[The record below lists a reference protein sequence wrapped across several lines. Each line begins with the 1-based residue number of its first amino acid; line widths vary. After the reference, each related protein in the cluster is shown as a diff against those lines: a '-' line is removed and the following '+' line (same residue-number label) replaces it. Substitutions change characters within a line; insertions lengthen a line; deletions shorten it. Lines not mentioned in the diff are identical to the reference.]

1 MGPIT
6 LILASLA
13 VLSWG
18 AMAVLLLRNRGQ
30 RRAFEAIAA
39 QRDRALGAEAVS
51 TRLLRLSAAELRETA
66 LTLLGHT
73 DRLRA
78 QECGSASSHAT
89 AIAAVT
95 ARVLNLADDLQDSA
109 VPSAESRVIRDE
121 PLVAGPLLR
130 DAIAAVAATLDPS
143 RRHWRVAPEL
153 LELNLIADRR
163 ALSQILLRVL
173 GNAARFTRDEGWVD
187 LALERHE
194 DGVALVVADEGAGL
208 AAMAGSGSPEPEPAP
223 GNSRGIGLG
232 LSLARVLME
241 AHGGTLTIETAP
253 RIGTRVT
260 LSFPLERV
268 SAQKLDA

>member
-6 LILASLA
+6 LILAGLA
-13 VLSWG
+13 VLSCG
-18 AMAVLLLRNRGQ
+18 TTAMLLLRLRGQ
-30 RRAFEAIAA
+30 NRALEAVAA
-39 QRDRALGAEAVS
+39 QRDRALGAEAAS
-51 TRLLRLSAAELRETA
+51 TRILRLSAAELRETA

-78 QECGSASSHAT
+78 QDGGSAASHAT
-89 AIAAVT
+89 PIAAVT

-109 VPSAESRVIRDE
+109 IPGAETRVIRDE
-121 PLVAGPLLR
+121 PVVVGQLLR
-130 DAIAAVAATLDPS
+130 DAIAAVSATLDPS

-153 LELNLIADRR
+153 LELTLVADRR

-173 GNAARFTRDEGWVD
+173 GNAARFTRDEDWID

-208 AAMAGSGSPEPEPAP
+208 AALAGVPEPAP

-241 AHGGTLTIETAP
+241 AHGGTLTIETAT
-253 RIGTRVT
+253 RIGTRVALT
-260 LSFPLERV
+260 FPLERLP
-268 SAQKLDA
+268 ARKLHA

>member
-6 LILASLA
+6 LILACLA

-18 AMAVLLLRNRGQ
+18 AMAALALRYRGQ
-30 RRAFEAIAA
+30 SRALAAITV
-39 QRDRALGAEAVS
+39 QRDRALSAELAS
-51 TRLLRLSAAELRETA
+51 TRLLRLSAGELRETA
-66 LTLLGHT
+66 MTLLGHT
-73 DRLRA
+73 DKLRA
-78 QECGSASSHAT
+78 QECGPASSHVT

-95 ARVLNLADDLQDSA
+95 ARVLSLADDLQDSA
-109 VPSAESRVIRDE
+109 VPGAETRVIRDE
-121 PLVAGPLLR
+121 PLGVGPLLR
-130 DAIAAVAATLDPS
+130 DAIAAVSATLDPS

-153 LELNLIADRR
+153 LELAVVADRR
-163 ALSQILLRVL
+163 ALSQVLLRVL
-173 GNAARFTRDEGWVD
+173 GNAARFTRDEDWID

-194 DGVALVVADEGAGL
+194 DSVGLVVADEGAGL
-208 AAMAGSGSPEPEPAP
+208 AAMAGSLEPAP

-241 AHGGTLTIETAP
+241 AHGGTLTIETAA

-268 SAQKLDA
+268 PAQQFAA

>member
-1 MGPIT
+1 MGPIA
-6 LILASLA
+6 LILAGLT

-18 AMAVLLLRNRGQ
+18 AIAVLVLRNGGQ
-30 RRAFEAIAA
+30 SRALAAITA
-39 QRDRALGAEAVS
+39 QRDRALGAEAAS
-51 TRLLRLSAAELRETA
+51 TRLLRLSAAELRQTA

-73 DRLRA
+73 DKLRA
-78 QECGSASSHAT
+78 QDCESASSHAT

-109 VPSAESRVIRDE
+109 IPGAETRVIRDE

-130 DAIAAVAATLDPS
+130 DAIAAVSATLDPS

-153 LELNLIADRR
+153 LELTLIADRR

-173 GNAARFTRDEGWVD
+173 GNAARFTRDEDWID
-187 LALERHE
+187 LSLERHE

-208 AAMAGSGSPEPEPAP
+208 AALAGSPEPAP

-241 AHGGTLTIETAP
+241 AHGGTLTIETAA

-260 LSFPLERV
+260 LTFPLERV
-268 SAQKLDA
+268 LAQKLNA

>member
-6 LILASLA
+6 LILAGLV

-18 AMAVLLLRNRGQ
+18 AAVLLFLRDRGKNRAL
-30 RRAFEAIAA
+30 RAVGA
-39 QRDRALGAEAVS
+39 QRDRALGGEAAS
-51 TRLLRLSAAELRETA
+51 TRLLRLSATELRETA

-78 QECGSASSHAT
+78 QDCGSAASHAT

-109 VPSAESRVIRDE
+109 IPGAETRVIRDE
-121 PLVAGPLLR
+121 PLVAGQLLR
-130 DAIAAVAATLDPS
+130 DAIAAVSATLDPS

-153 LELNLIADRR
+153 LELTLIADRR

-173 GNAARFTRDEGWVD
+173 GNAARFTRDEDWID

-208 AAMAGSGSPEPEPAP
+208 AAMAGAPEPPP

-241 AHGGTLTIETAP
+241 AHGGTLTIETAA
-253 RIGTRVT
+253 RIGTRVS

-268 SAQKLDA
+268 PGTKLDA

>member
-6 LILASLA
+6 LILACLA

-18 AMAVLLLRNRGQ
+18 AMAALALRYRGQ
-30 RRAFEAIAA
+30 RRALAAVTA
-39 QRDRALGAEAVS
+39 QRDRALAAELAS

-73 DRLRA
+73 DKLQAA
-78 QECGSASSHAT
+78 QEGGSTSSHAT

-95 ARVLNLADDLQDSA
+95 ARVLNLADDLQDSGI
-109 VPSAESRVIRDE
+109 SGAETRVIRDE
-121 PLVAGPLLR
+121 PLAVGRLLR
-130 DAIAAVAATLDPS
+130 DAIAAVSATLDPS
-143 RRHWRVAPEL
+143 QRHWRVAPEL
-153 LELNLIADRR
+153 LELTLIADRR

-173 GNAARFTRDEGWVD
+173 GNAARFTRDEDWID

-194 DGVALVVADEGAGL
+194 DVVSLVVADEGAGL
-208 AAMAGSGSPEPEPAP
+208 AALAGSPEPAP

-232 LSLARVLME
+232 LSLARALME
-241 AHGGTLTIETAP
+241 AHGGTLTIETAA

-260 LSFPLERV
+260 LSFPVERV
-268 SAQKLDA
+268 PAQRLAA

>member
-6 LILASLA
+6 LILAGLA
-13 VLSWG
+13 VLSCG
-18 AMAVLLLRNRGQ
+18 STAMLFLRHRGQ
-30 RRAFEAIAA
+30 RRALATIAA
-39 QRDRALGAEAVS
+39 QRDRALAAEAAS
-51 TRLLRLSAAELRETA
+51 TRLLRLSATELRETA

-78 QECGSASSHAT
+78 QDCGSAAAHAT

-95 ARVLNLADDLQDSA
+95 ARVLTLADDLQDSA
-109 VPSAESRVIRDE
+109 VPGAETRVIHDE

-130 DAIAAVAATLDPS
+130 DAIAAVSATLDPS

-153 LELNLIADRR
+153 LELTLVADRR

-173 GNAARFTRDEGWVD
+173 GNAARFTRDEDWID

-208 AAMAGSGSPEPEPAP
+208 AAMAGVPEPAP
-223 GNSRGIGLG
+223 SNSRGIGLG
-232 LSLARVLME
+232 LSLARVLVE
-241 AHGGTLTIETAP
+241 AHGGTLTIKTVA
-253 RIGTRVT
+253 RIGTRVS
-260 LSFPLERV
+260 LMFPLERV
-268 SAQKLDA
+268 PAQKLNA

>member
-1 MGPIT
+1 
-6 LILASLA
+6 
-13 VLSWG
+13 
-18 AMAVLLLRNRGQ
+18 
-30 RRAFEAIAA
+30 
-39 QRDRALGAEAVS
+39 
-51 TRLLRLSAAELRETA
+51 
-66 LTLLGHT
+66 
-73 DRLRA
+73 
-78 QECGSASSHAT
+78 
-89 AIAAVT
+89 
-95 ARVLNLADDLQDSA
+95 
-109 VPSAESRVIRDE
+109 
-121 PLVAGPLLR
+121 
-130 DAIAAVAATLDPS
+130 
-143 RRHWRVAPEL
+143 VAPEL

-163 ALSQILLRVL
+163 ALSQILLREL
-173 GNAARFTRDEGWVD
+173 GNAARFTRDEDWVD

>member
-6 LILASLA
+6 LILAGLV

-18 AMAVLLLRNRGQ
+18 AMAVLLLRQRGQ
-30 RRAFEAIAA
+30 RRALGTIAA
-39 QRDRALGAEAVS
+39 QRDRALAAEAAS
-51 TRLLRLSAAELRETA
+51 TRLLRLSATELRETA

-78 QECGSASSHAT
+78 QDCGSAATHAT

-109 VPSAESRVIRDE
+109 VPGADTRVIRDE
-121 PLVAGPLLR
+121 PLVAGQLLR
-130 DAIAAVAATLDPS
+130 DAIAAVSATLDPS
-143 RRHWRVAPEL
+143 RRHWRVAPDL
-153 LELNLIADRR
+153 LGLTLMADRR

-173 GNAARFTRDEGWVD
+173 GNAARFTRDGDWID

-194 DGVALVVADEGAGL
+194 DGVALVIADEGAGL
-208 AAMAGSGSPEPEPAP
+208 AAMAGVPEPAL

-241 AHGGTLTIETAP
+241 AHGGALTIETAA
-253 RIGTRVT
+253 RIGTRVSLT
-260 LSFPLERV
+260 FPLERV
-268 SAQKLDA
+268 PARKLDA

>member
-6 LILASLA
+6 LILACLA
-13 VLSWG
+13 VLSCG
-18 AMAVLLLRNRGQ
+18 AVTALALRHRGQ
-30 RRAFEAIAA
+30 RRALAAIIV
-39 QRDRALGAEAVS
+39 QRDRALGAELAS

-73 DRLRA
+73 DKLRT
-78 QECGSASSHAT
+78 QECGSTSSHVA

-109 VPSAESRVIRDE
+109 ISGAETRVIRDE
-121 PLVAGPLLR
+121 PLVAGLLLR
-130 DAIAAVAATLDPS
+130 DAIAAVSATLDPS
-143 RRHWRVAPEL
+143 QRHWRVAPEL
-153 LELNLIADRR
+153 LEITLIADRR

-173 GNAARFTRDEGWVD
+173 GNAARFTRDGDWID

-194 DGVALVVADEGAGL
+194 DGIALVVADEGAGL
-208 AAMAGSGSPEPEPAP
+208 TAMAGSPEPAP

-241 AHGGTLTIETAP
+241 AHGGTLTIETAA

-268 SAQKLDA
+268 STQKLAA